1 MGKLLGAHDSEE
13 LDRPDLNKC
22 PDCRCF
28 FAGDNC
34 PLCGKKCPE
43 EMRAGNRAK
52 VKPQKKRS
60 TPNSGRVTFVSWYH
74 SWLFI
79 ILMMFIM
86 PVVGII
92 LLCTSPHSMKSK
104 IIVVVSIVG
113 GIILLVFVVIPM
125 IMYGQMVFFAWIIN
139 LIASEVPEGETTY
152 LPINALCAYC
162 QQSVPA
168 IEIPTRNAISYMI

>member
-52 VKPQKKRS
+52 VKPKKKRS

-86 PVVGII
+86 PHKCPGTPKRVT
-92 LLCTSPHSMKSK
+92 LDNSSK
-104 IIVVVSIVG
+104 IL
-113 GIILLVFVVIPM
+113 GITSKN
-125 IMYGQMVFFAWIIN
+125 Q
-139 LIASEVPEGETTY
+139 
-152 LPINALCAYC
+152 
-162 QQSVPA
+162 
-168 IEIPTRNAISYMI
+168 